1 VRHLALPVVRPEIQ
15 GRATDMRDRGEND
28 MKDIDE
34 LKAELQWA
42 IANNEERPR
51 TESALKWA
59 LEAIEELEKEGEGA

>member
-1 VRHLALPVVRPEIQ
+1 
-15 GRATDMRDRGEND
+15 MRDRGEND

-51 TESALKWA
+51 TESVLRWA
-59 LEAIEELEKEGEGA
+59 LELLEELEREGEA